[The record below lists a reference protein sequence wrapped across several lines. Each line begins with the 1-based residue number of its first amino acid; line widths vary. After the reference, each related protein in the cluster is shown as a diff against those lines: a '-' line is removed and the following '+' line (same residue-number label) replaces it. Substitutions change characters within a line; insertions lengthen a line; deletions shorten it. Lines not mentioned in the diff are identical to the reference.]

1 MFWPYHMVEFS
12 EMTRRFVRGL
22 VRRFMKAGPA
32 RAAAQRHA
40 LRKAA

>member
-12 EMTRRFVRGL
+12 EMTRRFVRRL
-22 VRRFMKAGPA
+22 MNAGPT
-32 RAAAQRHA
+32 RAAAQGRA